1 METLL
6 EMWPLLL
13 ALLAFGAYMSWSNWR
28 KRRRDNE
35 SVDAALTDLAANFGG
50 QVLHGADAGVRSGAL
65 SPMLHR
71 QTTGL
76 RALTTRR
83 KPRPEIAVQ
92 FTTGPWQVRISEWS
106 AVFRGIHERQET
118 HYEHRIEISTA
129 ELAPLKLTERR
140 HVDLGGR
147 PIDQNSAEA
156 IGDVDEAPVTVA
168 QRQGQWVQAAI
179 ASPAGDDLAAFT
191 TDHAAAS
198 RTLNDRATSWL
209 VDRLYGTHRTLTF
222 EAGLLYTTT
231 SGRIDGGE
239 VTRTV
244 NTMLGLLECIP
255 EAAPTRP
262 AAEGE
267 NPLLPESPAPQEG
280 TTRPGGLSKPGLV
293 GMAIGGIAL
302 LVGLFG
308 YGALNLFN
316 GIAMATGLTEQAE
329 VRIIGEDRWNDRM
342 DRESPNDV
350 GEYTL
355 DGRTHQVAL
364 EEGEVGDVAQGSF
377 PALPVDWLGFPD
389 APMTGSAPTMSIVA
403 GLACFGLLAVPA
415 WLVLGTP
422 AKRRRTPVQQAV
434 SPADP
439 SGRPDRDDTM

>member
-1 METLL
+1 MEILL

-92 FTTGPWQVRISEWS
+92 FTTGPWQVRISECS
-106 AVFRGIHERQET
+106 AASTSARKPIT
-118 HYEHRIEISTA
+118 STA
-129 ELAPLKLTERR
+129 SRSPPPSWPPLKLTERR

-168 QRQGQWVQAAI
+168 QRQGQWVQAAVD
-179 ASPAGDDLAAFT
+179 APAGDDLAAFT

-198 RTLNDRATSWL
+198 RMLNDRATSWL

-262 AAEGE
+262 TADGE

-329 VRIIGEDRWNDRM
+329 VRIIGEERWNDRM

-403 GLACFGLLAVPA
+403 GLACFGVLAVPA